1 MTAGHCFAP
10 HLSSESSPVIS
21 LYFGFEINYT
31 CMEELAL
38 ESLVRKTS
46 EGKLGQNGDCHIN
59 SSSIFSKRAEELSE
73 EHFLE
78 ALSQELGSYFIE
90 LKSDTSYA
98 TKSML
103 AAIDGQR
110 ELSPNLKF
118 MTTDRKSALYMD
130 ILPEKFIPFEQWEIY
145 FAPISPSKEQLE
157 SLPSIYKKATLLI
170 RSIMSICGLLPL
182 SSLFLKTDMVDCE
195 EFFKPAFRLH
205 VSGLSHENGE
215 KYTLKPLACPD
226 EFPNVEAEKKELPLF
241 GGKPRSECRSTCV
254 LKKGNDFATLAPAAE
269 DGDDSTFPGFASCVK
284 VPSLLENEIIS
295 KKQTPFS
302 VHVRDS
308 VQVDPSQGDYPPFA
322 LSYPKIE
329 FKRLKNE
336 YKSWIEGVDICTR
349 DSTAVEETLQTA
361 LSMSES
367 FAAKL
372 SASSID
378 KATDMDRSQRDM
390 FSTSKTEESSV
401 SVGNLD
407 SSADTI
413 CFPMSLSS

>member
-1 MTAGHCFAP
+1 
-10 HLSSESSPVIS
+10 
-21 LYFGFEINYT
+21 
-31 CMEELAL
+31 MEELAL

-205 VSGLSHENGE
+205 VSGTYFSLVFAHLKLIPCAVFLSIIGLSHENGE
-215 KYTLKPLACPD
+215 KYTLKPL
-226 EFPNVEAEKKELPLF
+226 
-241 GGKPRSECRSTCV
+241 G
-254 LKKGNDFATLAPAAE
+254 
-269 DGDDSTFPGFASCVK
+269 
-284 VPSLLENEIIS
+284 LL
-295 KKQTPFS
+295 
-302 VHVRDS
+302 
-308 VQVDPSQGDYPPFA
+308 
-322 LSYPKIE
+322 
-329 FKRLKNE
+329 
-336 YKSWIEGVDICTR
+336 
-349 DSTAVEETLQTA
+349 
-361 LSMSES
+361 
-367 FAAKL
+367 
-372 SASSID
+372 
-378 KATDMDRSQRDM
+378 
-390 FSTSKTEESSV
+390 
-401 SVGNLD
+401 
-407 SSADTI
+407 
-413 CFPMSLSS
+413 FPMFDVSSKALL